1 MVISPWNPYIFST
14 PCSEIRPQLPK
25 AVSFLSEGV
34 RSSYLNHINFSEITC
49 LKKLFFEKNNF
60 SSRYRGS
67 NYFSCELSSEK
78 IENPPRGT
86 PWVPSSTQ
94 MTPRCQ
100 KHQKSRDLVSS
111 LTDFLSVLK
120 NIAGAQRYNTKREK
134 NPIPDSQKW
143 KRIGIGNPGFWDW
156 LDWTHRSL
164 KSMISL
170 INFTTLVLCCPE
182 ELEATI

>member
-1 MVISPWNPYIFST
+1 M
-14 PCSEIRPQLPK
+14 
-25 AVSFLSEGV
+25 
-34 RSSYLNHINFSEITC
+34 NHINFSEVTC
-49 LKKLFFEKNNF
+49 LNFFFFEKNIF

-78 IENPPRGT
+78 VENPSRDT

-94 MTPRCQ
+94 MTPRCP

-143 KRIGIGNPGFWDW
+143 KRIGIGNGSIHWKSW
-156 LDWTHRSL
+156 ILGLAGLDSPEPQINDFAYQLYDARSL
-164 KSMISL
+164 LSG
-170 INFTTLVLCCPE
+170 
-182 ELEATI
+182 